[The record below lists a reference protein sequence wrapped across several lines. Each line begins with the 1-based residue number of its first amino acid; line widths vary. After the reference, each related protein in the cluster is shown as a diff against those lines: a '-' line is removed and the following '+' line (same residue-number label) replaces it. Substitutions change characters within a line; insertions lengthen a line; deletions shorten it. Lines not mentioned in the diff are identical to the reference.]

1 MNKNHTIFTIVGSS
15 GGVAKSILS
24 ILNKSVLD
32 KKDPIHHIN

>member
-1 MNKNHTIFTIVGSS
+1 MKDNNTVITILGSG

-32 KKDPIHHIN
+32 VDDPIHHI